1 MIYVAELMGGEH
13 DGHVMEVD
21 GWRDEILMPQRMPVI
36 APGYVPEESDV
47 NTAEPHMPYLHY
59 RIAIAI
65 NGRPIR
71 SLERYVYRLIGSA
84 P

>member
-21 GWRDEILMPQRMPVI
+21 GWRDEILMPQRSGAAV
-36 APGYVPEESDV
+36 GSFNESDGV
-47 NTAEPHMPYLHY
+47 DPTLPVHLHY
-59 RIAIAI
+59 RIAIAS

-71 SLERYVYRLIGSA
+71 SFERYVYRLVGSA